1 MEGIAMNFLHP
12 FWLVI
17 GVALCGGLVVLFL
30 YSEKQ
35 RRARRRQLLADK
47 AWRHL
52 VPNYSASRQKLKY
65 LLCLLATLFCAL
77 ALARPRW
84 GYTWKEYHTQ
94 GVDVLFAVDVSR
106 SMLAEDLK
114 PNRLER
120 TKITIQDFVR
130 ELHGHRIG
138 LIAFAFDSF
147 IQCPMTLD
155 YRAFLQ
161 SVDVLDVDTIPQQ
174 GTAIA
179 SAVRAAEKALEKTHN
194 ERLVLLFSDG
204 EELKKDAIA
213 AAESAAK
220 NGIHI
225 FSIGVG
231 TLEGG
236 MIPIPG
242 ENRTT
247 QYLKDAEGKEVVTKL
262 DETTLKKLAEITD
275 GRYIHLSVQELQQ
288 LLEELKNRFPIK
300 EQEVY
305 QEKVFTER
313 FSYFLL
319 AAIAL
324 WFLET
329 LLSTY
334 RRPRKWERRRG
345 ASWLFLCLM
354 ASLFEGGI
362 SESFA
367 TQSDGEK
374 FFAKGQYG
382 RAQAYYEKEV
392 AKHPDDPKL
401 LYNLGTTYLAQK
413 NLIEASKHLEKVK
426 TTSDPELQNRV
437 FFDLGNICFE
447 QGKELRKK
455 AKADDA
461 EEEDDEKLEVVQG
474 LWENSISWYDSAL
487 ALSKDYKA
495 AEKNRRYVQRH
506 LEELRRQREER
517 KKSLPPEDQKN
528 PSQQG
533 SSDNSGVPSSGSGGS
548 NSSQEGEGQSGQGQ
562 SQGEGKKDQKREK
575 QGEGEEGQGKNT
587 EKQPEKSPSR
597 GESSGQS
604 PAGSGD
610 QASDAS
616 SQKEKKGKKE
626 ESEASPDVKGESKS
640 SPDTPSESAAGNSGS
655 GAPEDSGKEKG
666 EDEKKGTT
674 SPASQPSS
682 EKAGQESETEKSQ
695 TSEGQ
700 EGRSGPQPNPSGE
713 SQAQKQQVTPPPSS
727 LRREEADAANAKEEA
742 EAANDK
748 EKIETASDR
757 EGAGEE
763 GEKEKKQQANR
774 PSTPLRRE
782 EAGTASDKKKAGAEG
797 GKEGAEESQ
806 GKAATGSV
814 AMGNPVDSPEDEE
827 GKMSLREARALL
839 DSEAGDEKILP
850 LFYGPPPPAEN
861 AQPW

>member
-35 RRARRRQLLADK
+35 RRGRIHRLLTDK

-52 VPNYSASRQKLKY
+52 VLNYSPSRQRLKY

-106 SMLAEDLK
+106 SMLAGDLK

-138 LIAFAFDSF
+138 LIAFAYDSF

-161 SVDVLDVDTIPQQ
+161 SVEALDVDTIPQQ

-179 SAVRAAEKALEKTHN
+179 SAVRAAEKALEKTRN

-236 MIPIPG
+236 MIPIQG

-247 QYLKDAEGKEVVTKL
+247 QYFKDAEGKEVVTKL

-319 AAIAL
+319 VAIAL
-324 WFLET
+324 WFLEA
-329 LLSTY
+329 LLSTH

-345 ASWLFLCLM
+345 ASWLLL
-354 ASLFEGGI
+354 SLTVGLFEGGI
-362 SESFA
+362 SESSARLSQGEEYF
-367 TQSDGEK
+367 TQRRYD
-374 FFAKGQYG
+374 
-382 RAQAYYEKEV
+382 RARAYYEKELTKNPSN
-392 AKHPDDPKL
+392 AKL
-401 LYNLGTTYLAQK
+401 LYNLGTTLLAQK
-413 NLIEASKHLEKVK
+413 KYAESAERLEKAL
-426 TTSDPELQNRV
+426 TSSDLEIKDKI
-437 FFDLGNICFE
+437 FFNLGNAYFE
-447 QGKELRKK
+447 QGKQILGNTSG
-455 AKADDA
+455 
-461 EEEDDEKLEVVQG
+461 EKPDLEAAQQ
-474 LWENSISWYDSAL
+474 LWEKSIAQYDNAL
-487 ALSKDYKA
+487 ELTKDYAA
-495 AEKNRRYVQRH
+495 AEKNRRYVQHR
-506 LEELRRQREER
+506 LEELRRQREEQE
-517 KKSLPPEDQKN
+517 KPPSPPESQKN
-528 PSQQG
+528 PSQKGQSG
-533 SSDNSGVPSSGSGGS
+533 DSGTSPSDSDESK
-548 NSSQEGEGQSGQGQ
+548 SSQEGEGQSGQGQ
-562 SQGEGKKDQKREK
+562 SQGESKGEGKKDQEGGK
-575 QGEGEEGQGKNT
+575 QGEGEQKQEKGSGGQS
-587 EKQPEKSPSR
+587 EKSPSK
-597 GESSGQS
+597 GESS
-604 PAGSGD
+604 
-610 QASDAS
+610 
-616 SQKEKKGKKE
+616 
-626 ESEASPDVKGESKS
+626 
-640 SPDTPSESAAGNSGS
+640 
-655 GAPEDSGKEKG
+655 
-666 EDEKKGTT
+666 
-674 SPASQPSS
+674 
-682 EKAGQESETEKSQ
+682 
-695 TSEGQ
+695 
-700 EGRSGPQPNPSGE
+700 
-713 SQAQKQQVTPPPSS
+713 
-727 LRREEADAANAKEEA
+727 
-742 EAANDK
+742 
-748 EKIETASDR
+748 
-757 EGAGEE
+757 
-763 GEKEKKQQANR
+763 
-774 PSTPLRRE
+774 
-782 EAGTASDKKKAGAEG
+782 
-797 GKEGAEESQ
+797 
-806 GKAATGSV
+806 
-814 AMGNPVDSPEDEE
+814 
-827 GKMSLREARALL
+827 
-839 DSEAGDEKILP
+839 
-850 LFYGPPPPAEN
+850 
-861 AQPW
+861 